1 VRTGRQSYSNVVATQ
16 LSPSDHP
23 RAAAHAEEVALLS
36 FFRSLNLLLI
46 GRDEVT
52 RAFLAGLMSSLAT
65 PVVYWD
71 DATPTL
77 SSGAAGSLI
86 VRNCARL
93 SRASQQRLLEWLKD
107 HRGRI
112 IATSTRPVFPRVE
125 RGLFSDGLYYRINTV
140 TLLLN
145 PRSSRSQPANEVAG
159 RLTEDHLAVE
169 GYTRAE

>member
-1 VRTGRQSYSNVVATQ
+1 MRTGRQSDSDVVATQ
-16 LSPSDHP
+16 RSPSDRP
-23 RAAAHAEEVALLS
+23 RAASHAEDVALLS

-52 RAFLAGLMSSLAT
+52 RTFLAGLMSSLAT

-71 DATPTL
+71 GATLDLPN
-77 SSGAAGSLI
+77 AATGSLI

-107 HRGRI
+107 HQGRI
-112 IATSTRPVFPRVE
+112 IATSTKPVFPRVE

-145 PRSSRSQPANEVAG
+145 PRSADAHIRRRSATAASPNPCPYPS
-159 RLTEDHLAVE
+159 L
-169 GYTRAE
+169 